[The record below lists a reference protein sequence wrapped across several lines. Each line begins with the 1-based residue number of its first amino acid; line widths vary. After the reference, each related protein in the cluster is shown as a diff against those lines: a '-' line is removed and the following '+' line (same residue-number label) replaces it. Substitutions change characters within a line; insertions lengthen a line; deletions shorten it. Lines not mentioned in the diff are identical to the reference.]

1 VTRRPPEARRAADRA
16 GRAAEDS
23 AAAWLAGQGWLILD
37 RRARSRRGDGAGEI
51 DLVALDRSGGRSG
64 DRPRD
69 LSADGPVVVF
79 VEVKA
84 RRTLEAALAAVTP
97 AQQRRLAIAAEGW
110 LARHPEYAEAGVR
123 FDLIAVAEGAPP
135 AHLPDAWRPEG

>member
-1 VTRRPPEARRAADRA
+1 MTRRPAEARRAADHA
-16 GRAAEDS
+16 GRAAEDA

-51 DLVALDRSGGRSG
+51 DLVALDRSGNCPG
-64 DRPRD
+64 D
-69 LSADGPVVVF
+69 LSGAGSVVVF

-84 RRTLEAALAAVTP
+84 RRTLEAALASVTP
-97 AQQRRLAIAAEGW
+97 AQRRRLAVAAEGW
-110 LARHPEYAEAGVR
+110 LARHPDYAEVGVR
-123 FDLIAVAEGAPP
+123 FDVIAVAEGAPP